1 MNMKTLVLIDGSSLL
16 SSCYYG
22 TLPNE
27 IRFEKDPERQ
37 KAFYPKILHDANG
50 RYTNGMYAMLKI
62 IRKIIEKQAPTH
74 IAFAFDKS
82 RDTFRRKLYPEYK
95 AQRKPTPEPLREQ
108 FIQMEELLKEIG
120 FQVVISDKYEADD
133 LLGSLAERYK
143 KEIPVHLLT
152 KDKDYLQLVDGSVRL
167 WLLEKDQE
175 TADALN
181 EAYSGTYGYV
191 KGFVPDKCFEVTPD
205 KCLGQFGVRP
215 EQIPDLKG
223 LQGDTSDNIPGV
235 KGVMAPAIP
244 LLEEYGTIENLYEVI
259 DGCSGKAEEKELN
272 TFWKELGIT
281 RSPLNALRKGK
292 ESAFLSKKLATIVKT
307 IEMPGTLDDYVLN
320 INNKKK
326 RDLYL
331 SYGFKSLL

>member
-120 FQVVISDKYEADD
+120 FQVVISDKLENDLVWDYPLKAIREIILNMIVHRDYRSASESCVKIFDDRIEFFNPGKLMDGMTPDD
-133 LLGSLAERYK
+133 L
-143 KEIPVHLLT
+143 
-152 KDKDYLQLVDGSVRL
+152 
-167 WLLEKDQE
+167 
-175 TADALN
+175 N
-181 EAYSGTYGYV
+181 SG
-191 KGFVPDKCFEVTPD
+191 
-205 KCLGQFGVRP
+205 
-215 EQIPDLKG
+215 
-223 LQGDTSDNIPGV
+223 N
-235 KGVMAPAIP
+235 
-244 LLEEYGTIENLYEVI
+244 
-259 DGCSGKAEEKELN
+259 
-272 TFWKELGIT
+272 
-281 RSPLNALRKGK
+281 
-292 ESAFLSKKLATIVKT
+292 
-307 IEMPGTLDDYVLN
+307 
-320 INNKKK
+320 
-326 RDLYL
+326 YL
-331 SYGFKSLL
+331 STLRNKAIANHFNMLGEIEKYGSGVTRVIGLFQEAGLPVPRIEEIGCGIRVTVWKAVDRDTEKSLSLPL